1 MRDFDWFDELFA
13 VIKNDGTFAGRP
25 CLTLEEAR
33 ELANQHEESK
43 IYLLKYDNC
52 NFEEQ
57 KGKKKN

>member
-57 KGKKKN
+57 KGEKKE